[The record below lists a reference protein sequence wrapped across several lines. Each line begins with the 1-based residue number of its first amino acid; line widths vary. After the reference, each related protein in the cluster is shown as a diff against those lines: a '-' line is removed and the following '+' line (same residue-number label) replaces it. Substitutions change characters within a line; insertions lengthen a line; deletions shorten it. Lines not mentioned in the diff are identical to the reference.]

1 DTETISRACYRLA
14 LEKFGV
20 AADVDVDAHYA
31 QLIGLPAPTQR
42 QVLGELLGGVL
53 PASIDVGEFDGY
65 WRRVFRQQ
73 LAGGGEGVPAKAGGR
88 ELWAWVARQ
97 GVGLA
102 VATSTKTDLARTL
115 LGRAGLLAG
124 EGIANQRV
132 TGGGIASQRV
142 VGGDQVARG
151 KPSPD
156 LYLRAASVVGATA
169 GECLA
174 FEDSA
179 AGVASAAAAGMK
191 VVCVPDVVAVGEDTR
206 EMAMMVAESLG
217 EARERLGWG
226 D

>member
-1 DTETISRACYRLA
+1 M
-14 LEKFGV
+14 
-20 AADVDVDAHYA
+20 
-31 QLIGLPAPTQR
+31 
-42 QVLGELLGGVL
+42 
-53 PASIDVGEFDGY
+53 
-65 WRRVFRQQ
+65 
-73 LAGGGEGVPAKAGGR
+73 
-88 ELWAWVARQ
+88 
-97 GVGLA
+97 
-102 VATSTKTDLARTL
+102 ATSTKTDLARTL

-124 EGIANQRV
+124 EGIANQPAVGGIANQRV

-206 EMAMMVAESLG
+206 EMAMMVAEALG